1 MKILHITTNAGG
13 GAGRAALRLH
23 HSLLKKGIESHI
35 LFLKDKV
42 EGIQNAHCYADYEN
56 KLFFKFKDSFHRLQ
70 SKIASGFD
78 KYQAFSLAK
87 TPFDLLKVPIV
98 SAADVIHLHWVTKF
112 LDYKSFFKKIGKP
125 VVWTLHDM
133 LPFSPGYHYLFGFN
147 LAKFEHKL
155 NANLAI
161 KKNAL
166 KDFDQLSIVAPT
178 QWLLNLSAKSEL
190 FSKYP
195 HRVIRNLLDRAV
207 FYQRP
212 DTAALRAKFGFKSND
227 KIVLYVAEDIN
238 DRRKG
243 IDLFV
248 SITDRLLEKNYK
260 ILLIGSGEFEKKD
273 ANIIPLGKISDD
285 QTLAAMYSI
294 ADVFVIS
301 SREDNYPNTVL
312 ESLAC
317 ATPVVGFDNSGIAEM
332 IQHEKTGFVAK
343 AFNTEEILEGIGF
356 CLQNHSTMSE
366 NAKKI
371 IHEVCDEDRICS
383 QFCDL
388 YQEMIQKTK
397 A

>member
-23 HSLLKKGIESHI
+23 RSLLKTGIESHI

-42 EGIQNAHCYADYEN
+42 EGIPNAHCYADYEN
-56 KLFFKFKDSFHRLQ
+56 SLIFKIKDSYHRLQ
-70 SKIASGFD
+70 SKIISGFD

-98 SAADVIHLHWVTKF
+98 READVIHLHWVTKF
-112 LDYKSFFKKIGKP
+112 LDYKSFFKKVDKP

-133 LPFSPGYHYLFGFN
+133 LPFSPGYHYLHGFN
-147 LAKFEHKL
+147 LHKFEYKL
-155 NANLAI
+155 KQNLALKI
-161 KKNAL
+161 AAL
-166 KDFDQLSIVAPT
+166 KDFDKLSIVAPT
-178 QWLLNLSAKSEL
+178 HWLLNLSQKSEL

-195 HRVIRNLLDRAV
+195 HQVIRNLLDRKT
-207 FYQRP
+207 FYPR
-212 DTAALRAKFGFKSND
+212 TEISELRAKYGFKSDD

-248 SITDRLLEKNYK
+248 SITDKILEKGYK
-260 ILLIGSGEFEKKD
+260 ILLIGSGDFEKKD
-273 ANIIPLGKISDD
+273 SNIVPMGKITDD
-285 QTLAAMYSI
+285 NTLATMYSL
-294 ADVFVIS
+294 ADVFVIT

-332 IQHEKTGFVAK
+332 IVHKQTGFVAK
-343 AFNTEEILEGIGF
+343 AFNTEEILVGIDYCISHLDELSANTKAF
-356 CLQNHSTMSE
+356 IDNT
-366 NAKKI
+366 
-371 IHEVCDEDRICS
+371 CDEDIICG
-383 QFCDL
+383 QFIEH
-388 YQEMIQKTK
+388 YQQLTK
-397 A
+397 K

>member
-1 MKILHITTNAGG
+1 
-13 GAGRAALRLH
+13 
-23 HSLLKKGIESHI
+23 
-35 LFLKDKV
+35 
-42 EGIQNAHCYADYEN
+42 
-56 KLFFKFKDSFHRLQ
+56 
-70 SKIASGFD
+70 
-78 KYQAFSLAK
+78 
-87 TPFDLLKVPIV
+87 
-98 SAADVIHLHWVTKF
+98 
-112 LDYKSFFKKIGKP
+112 
-125 VVWTLHDM
+125 M

-212 DTAALRAKFGFKSND
+212 DTAALRVKFGFKSND

-285 QTLAAMYSI
+285 QTLAVMYSI

-343 AFNTEEILEGIGF
+343 AFNTEEILTGIDY
-356 CLQNHSTMSE
+356 CISHRRELSE
-366 NAKKI
+366 NTKAFI
-371 IHEVCDEDRICS
+371 DATCDETIICS
-383 QFCDL
+383 QFIEL
-388 YQEMIQKTK
+388 YQELTNK
-397 A
+397 

>member
-207 FYQRP
+207 FYLRP
-212 DTAALRAKFGFKSND
+212 DTAALRAKFGFKNND

-285 QTLAAMYSI
+285 QTLAVMYSI

-343 AFNTEEILEGIGF
+343 AFNTEEILTGIDY
-356 CLQNHSTMSE
+356 CISHRRELSE
-366 NAKKI
+366 NTKAFI
-371 IHEVCDEDRICS
+371 DATCDETIICS
-383 QFCDL
+383 QFIEL
-388 YQEMIQKTK
+388 YQELTNK
-397 A
+397 